1 MNKDVT
7 EMAFGPHLFGAK
19 LHIDDCFAASMPTS
33 HTVVVD
39 VETDEKDSFVGC
51 AITANGQDIFY
62 YSKLSEELKII
73 LETNL
78 LVGHNLKGDM
88 KWLVNWGVQ
97 LSPSLL
103 NYDTCLASYV
113 QNTTKESHGLKD
125 LAKEFLGMEWPS
137 YKEMVGKGKGKL
149 TLDKQPVERV
159 AAYCSMDCLA
169 TYRLWQHFQ
178 KALTPQQKRYLETIE
193 LPTARVLLEMEL
205 KGAAVDVPYLN
216 ELKARFN
223 TELLSITKDI
233 NYQWNLFFPGEA
245 LNVNSNKQIAT
256 LLEAQGAVLPLTP
269 KGSKKVDKATL
280 KQWTNIPTVP
290 LLLEYSKYEK
300 LLGTY
305 VEPLLEQNKDGRI
318 YASFNQISK
327 DIKGQTFGISTGR
340 LSSSSPNL
348 QNIPS
353 RTDEGSL
360 IRKTFIAGKEKV
372 LVDADYSQIEPR
384 LVAHFSKDPL
394 FLRSFRE
401 GRDIYQELVEGTGR
415 DRQDGK
421 TFMLALLYGAQPKK
435 LASVFKCSE
444 QEAQDII
451 GRIMRKL
458 PGVTAWLNRTKYE
471 ARQKK
476 GIWTLFKRW
485 IPLPGIESSNPY
497 ERMHWERAAVNY
509 SIQGSAA
516 ELNKK
521 GLIELQKAGMSLIL
535 NVHDEVLIET
545 EQGKA
550 VEQANEVKRILES
563 IIRLD
568 VPIEVDTGIGENWER
583 AKENSK
589 K

>member
-7 EMAFGPHLFGAK
+7 EMVFGPHLYGAK
-19 LHIDDCFAASMPTS
+19 LYINLPVEAWPFQPSPI
-33 HTVVVD
+33 VVD
-39 VETDEKDSFVGC
+39 VETDEADNFVGVGL
-51 AITANGQDIFY
+51 TQDGDNVFY
-62 YSKLSEELKII
+62 FTELDYVKKL
-73 LETNL
+73 LEACPL
-78 LVGHNLKGDM
+78 IGHNLKGDL
-88 KWLVNWGVQ
+88 KWLKNWGVDIKPEQ
-97 LSPSLL
+97 LF
-103 NYDTCLASYV
+103 YDTCLASYV

-149 TLDKQPVERV
+149 TLDKQPVEKV

-178 KALTPQQKRYLETIE
+178 KVLTPQQRRYLETIE

-205 KGAAVDVPYLN
+205 KGAAVDVPYLQEMKTQFEGKIGTLETSIN
-216 ELKARFN
+216 E
-223 TELLSITKDI
+223 
-233 NYQWNLFFPGEA
+233 QWKQHFPDEE
-245 LNVNSNKQIAT
+245 LNVNSNRQIAK
-256 LLEAQGAVLPLTP
+256 LLEAQGAVLPLTE

-280 KQWTNIPTVP
+280 QRWTNIPTVP

-300 LLGTY
+300 LQGTY
-305 VEPLLEQNKDGRI
+305 VEPLIEQQKEGRI

-327 DIKGQTFGISTGR
+327 DAKGASAGISTGR

-348 QNIPS
+348 QNIPT
-353 RTDEGSL
+353 RTDEGALLRKAFVAGDPGKLL
-360 IRKTFIAGKEKV
+360 I
-372 LVDADYSQIEPR
+372 DADYSQIEPR

-485 IPLPGIESSNPY
+485 IPLPGIESPNPY

-509 SIQGSAA
+509 TVQGSAA
-516 ELNKK
+516 EIMKM
-521 GLIELQKAGMSLIL
+521 GLIKLTAAKMCPIL
-535 NVHDEVLIET
+535 TVHDEFLIE
-545 EQGKA
+545 
-550 VEQANEVKRILES
+550 ANDCGGDYDADYAKQILEG
-563 IIRLD
+563 IIKLD
-568 VPIEVDTGIGENWER
+568 VPLKVDIGYGVNWDE
-583 AKENSK
+583 AKE
-589 K
+589 